1 MNFNILVAIGNFMF
15 FFAALAA
22 YAVLFTESDGGE
34 HAIDSITLA
43 TPFLVVLPL
52 NFLIGDLIAS
62 RKWLSAYKWLSLLAM
77 ICIAGE
83 AVYIICNF
91 SVVYKDCTWGW
102 LPCHLIN
109 IGYSYYI
116 YKHLN

>member
-62 RKWLSAYKWLSLLAM
+62 RKWLRAYKWLSLLAM

-91 SVVYKDCTWGW
+91 SIAMFKWSVFKYYLGYFVLMSPNFGGCT
-102 LPCHLIN
+102 
-109 IGYSYYI
+109 
-116 YKHLN
+116 